1 VMLEGKRSMS
11 ILRTFKHFLTGFRY
25 RDSMSKPHWAF
36 FLISGLC
43 IGMFL
48 VTHVLS
54 WIVFFGSILT
64 GLLFGSLTAAG
75 FACLFL
81 TDSAR
86 RGILLHERDRR
97 IAELESELSEVRKK
111 LSLDL

>member
-1 VMLEGKRSMS
+1 MLEGKRSMS
-11 ILRTFKHFLTGFRY
+11 ILRTFKHFLMGFRY
-25 RDSMSKPHWAF
+25 RDSTSKPYWAF

-54 WIVFFGSILT
+54 GIVFFRSMLT
-64 GLLFGSLTAAG
+64 GLLFGFLIAAG

-86 RGILLHERDRR
+86 QSMLLHERDRR
-97 IAELESELSEVRKK
+97 IVELESELSEVRKK